1 MVKVKGHTII
11 FAAKVF
17 CISVLVISGYYYLL
31 WITKTSQTFDTA
43 LYFNAGAFGGIFA
56 SKIKLQG
63 HISIKEITILTVVLL
78 ITLNIIRLI
87 VNIEDT
93 TLFAYLGLISGI
105 PIYAC
110 TKRAFLLLEKRLKDK
125 NSGLRK

>member
-17 CISVLVISGYYYLL
+17 CISALVISGYYYLL
-31 WITKTSQTFDTA
+31 WITKTSQSFDTA
-43 LYFNAGAFGGIFA
+43 LYFNAGAFGGILA

-63 HISIKEITILTVVLL
+63 HISIKEITILTIVLL
-78 ITLNIIRLI
+78 IILNIVRLI
-87 VNIEDT
+87 FNIENT

-110 TKRAFLLLEKRLKDK
+110 TKKAFLRLENELRIK
-125 NSGLRK
+125 NK

>member
-1 MVKVKGHTII
+1 MKGDTLI

-31 WITKTSQTFDTA
+31 WITKTVRTFDTA
-43 LYFNAGAFGGIFA
+43 LYFNAGAFGGILA

-78 ITLNIIRLI
+78 IALNIIRLI
-87 VNIEDT
+87 LNIEDT

-110 TKRAFLLLEKRLKDK
+110 TKRAFRRYEKKLREK
-125 NSGLRK
+125 NID